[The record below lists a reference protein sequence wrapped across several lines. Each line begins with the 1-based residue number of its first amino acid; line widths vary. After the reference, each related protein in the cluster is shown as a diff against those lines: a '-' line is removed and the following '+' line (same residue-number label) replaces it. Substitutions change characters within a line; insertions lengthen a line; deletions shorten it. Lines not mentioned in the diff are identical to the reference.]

1 MPDLQGVWDTGTAT
15 PLTRPAPFATKSH
28 FTPEEAAAF
37 ERDNETRILSVFS
50 PEDRLASDLNDIYQ
64 ETVSLKVTDDLRTS
78 LIIDPPNGQLPEQL
92 PAAKARADARPKRT
106 FDDPETLTLDERCL
120 MGVNYSSSS
129 ATPPLVP
136 NPFGQNLYQIV
147 QTPDR
152 IVIHS
157 ELMHEARVIRINGTH
172 LPSSMRQWAGDSIG
186 HWEGTTLVVESMDSP
201 FTLNDVGEPGA
212 KGHASFSFADLPR
225 GLAWA
230 KSWTEQRLVV
240 RVNPELPVELDAAG
254 ASVKISGIEGG
265 AKLRVIAAALK
276 LERVR
281 GPLDLDVL
289 SSSVKGFAAPTGT
302 SRIACESASVKL
314 LLGAGSDVRI
324 TSRNRLGK
332 VVLPTAVSKGGL
344 VDPDVTEAVVGA
356 GRGTLTI
363 DAVMSSVMLTRDDA

>member
-1 MPDLQGVWDTGTAT
+1 MNTEEILRQVAAGE
-15 PLTRPAPFATKSH
+15 L
-28 FTPEEAAAF
+28 TPEQALPLLDAAA
-37 ERDNETRILSVFS
+37 
-50 PEDRLASDLNDIYQ
+50 
-64 ETVSLKVTDDLRTS
+64 
-78 LIIDPPNGQLPEQL
+78 
-92 PAAKARADARPKRT
+92 PAAA
-106 FDDPETLTLDERCL
+106 
-120 MGVNYSSSS
+120 SSSGPVEAVETSEPVDTAEPAS
-129 ATPPLVP
+129 APVW
-136 NPFGQNLYQIV
+136 G
-147 QTPDR
+147 TPDSVHAALTESVTAVR
-152 IVIHS
+152 VNASYRSVDIVADPTVAQIAVTGQHTV
-157 ELMHEARVIRINGTH
+157 RR
-172 LPSSMRQWAGDSIG
+172 
-186 HWEGTTLVVESMDSP
+186 EGTTLVVESMDSP